1 MPWIFGA
8 EERSIG
14 EQNMPSSKDTT
25 MGGVEEAFLTTHWS
39 LIEKVAIAEID
50 KNTALIDLLLV
61 RYWKPVYCYLR
72 RRGYDNEDAKD
83 LTQGFFQ
90 EVVLG
95 RNLINKADQTKGRF
109 RTFLLTALNRYLINV
124 FHKQTAKRHIP
135 QSKLHCMTLVDIAEL
150 PQAVTRLTPEDS
162 FTYVWFSTLLE
173 EVLALLKKEYEQS
186 NRQLH
191 WLCFHDH
198 TLRPIMEGVTAPT
211 LDMLCKTYDISDTTK
226 VSNMILTVKRRFQT
240 LIRQHLRDLVM
251 SDEEAE
257 EELKEIRQFLP
268 KVMQD
273 AG

>member
-1 MPWIFGA
+1 
-8 EERSIG
+8 
-14 EQNMPSSKDTT
+14 MPSSKDTT

-39 LIEKVAIAEID
+39 LIEKMASAETD
-50 KNTALIDLLLV
+50 KNAALIDLLLK
-61 RYWKPVYCYLR
+61 RYWKPVYCYLH

-124 FHKQTAKRHIP
+124 FHKQTTKRHIP
-135 QSKLHCMTLVDIAEL
+135 QTKLHCMSLVDIAEL
-150 PQAVTRLTPEDS
+150 PQAVTMLTPEDS
-162 FTYVWFSTLLE
+162 FTYVWVSALLE
-173 EVLALLKKEYEQS
+173 DVLALLKKEYEQS
-186 NRQLH
+186 NQQLH

-198 TLRPIMEGVTAPT
+198 TLRPIMDGGAAPT
-211 LDMLCKTYDISDTTK
+211 LEILCKTYGISDTTK

-240 LIRQHLRDLVM
+240 LILHHLRDLVI

-273 AG
+273 SG